1 MQNNVLAKTGDEG
14 LRVYVAWV
22 PMFRG
27 READVP
33 RATAEVP
40 DPRAAHYWD
49 GDSLLVK
56 GFRETLGLNEA
67 AWDIFL
73 LYGPKARWDGERPP
87 APRCS
92 WSRPARCSR
101 PPGPSAWIRTS
112 SRAATS
118 PRRAASP
125 CCGRDAAMD
134 RRVTRFRFSIS
145 TTGRTCSIRRA
156 PLPA

>member
-1 MQNNVLAKTGDEG
+1 MQNNVLAKADDEA

-33 RATAEVP
+33 KASAEVP

-56 GFRETLGLNEA
+56 GFRETLGFNEP

-73 LYGPKARWDGERPP
+73 LYGPDARWDTERPP
-87 APRCS
+87 APAFWMHQLGSAR
-92 WSRPARCSR
+92 RPRVN
-101 PPGPSAWIRTS
+101 GPYL
-112 SRAATS
+112 
-118 PRRAASP
+118 
-125 CCGRDAAMD
+125 DAAVFLEKTRELLAQV
-134 RRVTRFRFSIS
+134 RR
-145 TTGRTCSIRRA
+145 
-156 PLPA
+156 

>member
-1 MQNNVLAKTGDEG
+1 MLAKTDADG

-33 RATAEVP
+33 KASTEVP

-56 GFRETLGLNEA
+56 GFRETLGLNEP

-73 LYGPKARWDGERPP
+73 LYGPDARWEGERPP
-87 APRCS
+87 APAFWMHQLGSAR
-92 WSRPARCSR
+92 RPRVN
-101 PPGPSAWIRTS
+101 GPFLE
-112 SRAATS
+112 AAVFLEKT
-118 PRRAASP
+118 RELLAA
-125 CCGRDAAMD
+125 
-134 RRVTRFRFSIS
+134 
-145 TTGRTCSIRRA
+145 IRR
-156 PLPA
+156 